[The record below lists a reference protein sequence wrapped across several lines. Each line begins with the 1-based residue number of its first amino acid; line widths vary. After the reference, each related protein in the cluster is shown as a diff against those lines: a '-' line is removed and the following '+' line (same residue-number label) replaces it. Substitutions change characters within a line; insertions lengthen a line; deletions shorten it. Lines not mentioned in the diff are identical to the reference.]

1 MWGNNSNYRTALLI
15 AIAMGM
21 FLWITQSCAPKHL
34 SEDQLKQ
41 YILEPDNELVKE
53 AVVEDYKIRVAYRPT
68 DLLIAQELG
77 TSQDIARINAL
88 RTKYSNQYYFILSLS
103 KNDREAIQAGI
114 MPQAQFSELLQTISF
129 RMGAY
134 VTMTTA
140 ARDTIPLTD
149 YAYNRTFGMGSSND
163 ILLVFKKEKMTGDWL
178 QINLAEF
185 GLGVGRQSLRF
196 MRKKLDNVP
205 KIDFNSSI

>member
-1 MWGNNSNYRTALLI
+1 MLGNNSNYRSALL
-15 AIAMGM
+15 IAMGM
-21 FLWITQSCAPKHL
+21 FLWITQSCVPEHL

-41 YILEPDNELVKE
+41 YILEPNNELVKE
-53 AVVEDYKIRVAYRPT
+53 ASVDDYKIRVAYRPT

-77 TSQDIARINAL
+77 ASRDTARISAL
-88 RTKYSNQYYFILSLS
+88 RKKYSNQYYFILSLS
-103 KNDREAIQAGI
+103 KNNREAIQAGI

-140 ARDTIPLTD
+140 AQDTIPLAD
-149 YAYNRTFGMGSSND
+149 YSYNRTFGMGSSND
-163 ILLVFKKEKMTGDWL
+163 MLLVFKKEKMTGDWL

-185 GLGVGRQSLRF
+185 GLGVGRQSLHF
-196 MRKKLDNVP
+196 IRKKLDNVP